1 MEESPIDNILA
12 RATGQATSNSAVDK
26 VYDAVEGVYD
36 SLGMMKGESAPA
48 KRLLFT
54 GAVAGGLAY
63 AIKPR
68 VSFDEKGAARP
79 WVLTSPSHP
88 RATYFPWFMWAG
100 IGGLLGGFFV

>member
-12 RATGQATSNSAVDK
+12 QATGRATSNSTLDK

-54 GAVAGGLAY
+54 GALAGGLAY

-68 VSFDEKGAARP
+68 ASFDEKGNPRP
-79 WVLTSPSHP
+79 WALTNPSHP
-88 RATYFPWFMWAG
+88 RGTYFPWFMYAG
-100 IGGLLGGFFV
+100 IGGLVGGFFV